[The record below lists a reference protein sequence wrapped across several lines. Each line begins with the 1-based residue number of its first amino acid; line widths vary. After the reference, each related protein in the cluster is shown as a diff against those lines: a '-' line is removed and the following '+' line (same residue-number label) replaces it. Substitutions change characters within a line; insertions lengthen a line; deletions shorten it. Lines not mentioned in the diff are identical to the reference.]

1 MQYCPCRSNESRFH
15 ARILKSPFKIL
26 LFGPIPIQLRTTGIF
41 MAFSNRNRSTDLFY
55 VIPFNAVAFVLTAE
69 QRLLLANISNLF
81 ALIVLLCID
90 VSIHSTTLSPIQ
102 ATLKRII
109 KIHNLA
115 SILIKTNG
123 ASGGQ
128 FGLWNNGVRCA
139 AKVVRALNFHYS
151 LF

>member
-1 MQYCPCRSNESRFH
+1 MDRFLFSIELREFLWLFPIEIKARTRFMSFLSMQS
-15 ARILKSPFKIL
+15 L
-26 LFGPIPIQLRTTGIF
+26 LFLLP
-41 MAFSNRNRSTDLFY
+41 FY
-55 VIPFNAVAFVLTAE
+55 WLTF
-69 QRLLLANISNLF
+69 QTCLL

-90 VSIHSTTLSPIQ
+90 VSIHSPFSHSNRLQ
-102 ATLKRII
+102 ERII

-139 AKVVRALNFHYS
+139 AKSFLFSTQLHYS